1 MDFLHNLTQLKP
13 PSYIKNKVKV
23 NPTEAITLALVE
35 AEKAL
40 QKSLS
45 KQKLEADLFRQFEHS
60 SSNEIY
66 KYMSNLTNT
75 HGFPDTMTNGND
87 TVTGSPEIANYFNEY
102 FFAVFTEDNP

>member
-23 NPTEAITLALVE
+23 NPTEANTLALVK

-45 KQKLEADLFRQFEHS
+45 K
-60 SSNEIY
+60 
-66 KYMSNLTNT
+66 NLR
-75 HGFPDTMTNGND
+75 
-87 TVTGSPEIANYFNEY
+87 
-102 FFAVFTEDNP
+102 